1 MIMYAGIQNLGE
13 PAVIKVVNLRKAFG
27 PIVAVD
33 GVSFQIK
40 QGDVLGFIGPN
51 GAGKTTTMRILAC
64 LLSPDG
70 GSASVN
76 GFDIVQKPLEVRQ
89 SLGYMPENT
98 PLYGEMTTLSF
109 LNFIC
114 DVRRIAKD
122 SRQSEI
128 ERVIDTCSLESVRH
142 QTIETLS
149 KGYKKR
155 VGLAQ
160 ALVSDPPVLILDEPT
175 DGLDPNQ
182 KRDVR
187 DMITSMAKD
196 KAIIVS
202 THILEELEAIC
213 NRSIVISRGAIVADS
228 TPAAFME
235 EGNGQIDQFFEHI
248 TRG

>member
-1 MIMYAGIQNLGE
+1 MIMYATIQKLGE
-13 PAVIKVVNLRKAFG
+13 PSVIKVMNLTKAFG
-27 PIVAVD
+27 PIIAVD
-33 GVSFQIK
+33 DVSFQIK

-51 GAGKTTTMRILAC
+51 GAGKTTTMRMLAC
-64 LLSPDG
+64 LLSPDR

-76 GFDIVQKPLEVRQ
+76 GFDIVQKPLEARQ

-98 PLYGEMTTLSF
+98 PLYGEMTTISF
-109 LNFIC
+109 LHFIC

-122 SRQSEI
+122 ARYDEI
-128 ERVIDTCSLESVRH
+128 ERVIGICSLEGVRH

-187 DMITSMAKD
+187 NMITSMAKD

-228 TPAAFME
+228 TPAAFRE

>member
-1 MIMYAGIQNLGE
+1 
-13 PAVIKVVNLRKAFG
+13 VIKVENLRKTFG

-33 GVSFQIK
+33 DVSFQIK
-40 QGDVLGFIGPN
+40 KGDVLGFIGPN
-51 GAGKTTTMRILAC
+51 GAGKTTTMRMLAC
-64 LLSPDG
+64 LIKPDEG
-70 GSASVN
+70 NAAVN
-76 GFDIVQKPLEVRQ
+76 GFDIVERPLEVRRVV
-89 SLGYMPENT
+89 GYMPENT

-114 DVRRIAKD
+114 DVRRIEKD
-122 SRQSEI
+122 IRNAEIARVVEICSIRNVLHQS
-128 ERVIDTCSLESVRH
+128 
-142 QTIETLS
+142 IETLS

-187 DMITSMAKD
+187 KMIASMAGN

-213 NRSIVISRGAIVADS
+213 NRSIVISRGMIVADS
-228 TPAAFME
+228 TPSAFKE
-235 EGNGQIDQFFEHI
+235 QGSGQIDQFFAHI
-248 TRG
+248 TRGDA